1 MIVWLP
7 LSRLVDT
14 PMHLLS
20 KPTKTIDRHG
30 AGVAAN
36 DGWLAAISRLEP
48 SEACTKVGS
57 TPGGLSATEAATR
70 LKKHGPNLVA
80 RERKPTIPEEIW
92 NRARNPLN
100 ALLLTLA
107 VVSFLLGD
115 VRAAVV
121 IAAMVVLAITTA
133 FIQEHR
139 SNEAAAR
146 LRAMVHTT
154 ASVRRGPVRADDPFT
169 EIPMD
174 QLVPGDVVR
183 LSAGD
188 MIPADLRLLEARDLF
203 VNQAVLTGESMP
215 AEKHGQSS
223 TSACED
229 PFDLLNVCFMGANVV
244 SGYGTGVILQT
255 GRNTFFGQLAHE
267 IAGRRVP
274 TAFDQG
280 INRFTWLMIR
290 FILVMVPAVFLING
304 LTKHDWLEALLF
316 AVAVAVGL
324 TPEMLP
330 MIVTV
335 NLAKGAIAMSRKK
348 VIVKRLNAIQNFGAM
363 DVLCTDKTGTL
374 TQDRIILKRH
384 IDIEGNDSDEVL
396 LYAFLNSHFQSGL
409 KNLLD
414 KAVLA
419 HAEFDERLRVDGGYS
434 KVDEIPFDFTRRR
447 LSVVV
452 RRDGTKHLLICKGA
466 VEEIFAVCSKY
477 CLNGEVGRLDGTHFV
492 AAKEQTS
499 SLNSDGFR
507 VVAVAYKEMEPS
519 KTVYSVEDEADLTLL
534 GYIAFLDPP
543 KESAMEAIAALA
555 RKGVQVKVLTGD
567 NEVIT
572 RKICHEVQLEAGEI
586 VLGSR
591 IGQMTDAELAE
602 VADRTTVFAK
612 LNPEQK
618 ERVVR
623 ALHVKGHVVGFLGD
637 GINDSPALKVADV
650 GISVDTAVDIA
661 KESADIILLE
671 KSLLVLQEGVTEGR
685 KVFANITKYIKMGAS
700 SNFGNMFSVLGASI
714 FLPFLPMAPIQ
725 VLTNNLLYDFSQ
737 TTIPTD
743 NVDDEYVA
751 SPRKWD
757 IGNIFKFM
765 IFIGPISSI
774 FDYATY
780 GMMLFVF
787 DAWNNAPLFQ
797 TGWFV
802 ESLLTQTL
810 IIHIIRTAK
819 IPFIESRASPA
830 LIATTIIIC
839 TIGIALPFT
848 WAGAALGFTPL
859 PWTYWPLVTAMLLM
873 YAVLTHFV
881 KVWFTRRWGL

>member
-1 MIVWLP
+1 MNV
-7 LSRLVDT
+7 LSNPIKET
-14 PMHLLS
+14 
-20 KPTKTIDRHG
+20 DRIG
-30 AGVAAN
+30 AGSAARN
-36 DGWLAAISRLEP
+36 DLLATISRLQP
-48 SEACTKVGS
+48 DEACAKLAS
-57 TPGGLSATEAATR
+57 TLEGLSETEADAR
-70 LKKHGPNLVA
+70 LKKFGPNIVA
-80 RERKPTIPEEIW
+80 RERKATILQELW
-92 NRARNPLN
+92 GRARNPLN

-107 VVSFLLGD
+107 TTSYFLGD

-121 IAAMVVLAITTA
+121 IVVMVILAITTA

-139 SNEAAAR
+139 SNEAAAQ

-154 ASVRRGPVRADDPFT
+154 ASVRRNPSRSEEPFS
-169 EIPMD
+169 EIPMER
-174 QLVPGDVVR
+174 LVPGDIVR

-188 MIPADLRLLEARDLF
+188 MIPGDLRLLEAKDLF
-203 VNQAVLTGESMP
+203 INQSALTGESMP
-215 AEKHGQSS
+215 AERHAP
-223 TSACED
+223 ACDGGSED
-229 PFDLLNVCFMGANVV
+229 AFALSNLCFMGANVV
-244 SGYGTGVILQT
+244 SGYGTGVIVQT
-255 GRNTFFGQLAHE
+255 GSRTFFGQLAHE
-267 IAGRRVP
+267 IAGQRVP

-280 INRFTWLMIR
+280 INKFTWLMIR

-335 NLAKGAIAMSRKK
+335 NLAKGAMAMSRKK

-374 TQDRIILKRH
+374 TQDRIILKQH
-384 IDIEGNDSDEVL
+384 LDIKGQDSEQVL
-396 LYAFLNSHFQSGL
+396 QYAFLNSHFQSGL

-419 HAEFDERLRVDGGYS
+419 HVELKETLRIGAGYS
-434 KVDEIPFDFTRRR
+434 KLDEIPFDFSRRR

-452 RRDGTKHLLICKGA
+452 AREDGKHLLICKGA
-466 VEEIFAVCSKY
+466 VEEIFAVCTKY
-477 CLNGEVGRLDGTHFV
+477 CLGAEVGRLDESHFET
-492 AAKEQTS
+492 AKQETIA
-499 SLNSDGFR
+499 LNSDGFR
-507 VVAVAYKEMEPS
+507 VVAVAYKEMDPS
-519 KTVYSVEDEADLTLL
+519 KTTYSIEDEADLTLL

-543 KESAMEAIAALA
+543 KESAREAIAALA

-567 NEVIT
+567 NEIIT
-572 RKICHEVQLEAGEI
+572 RKICHEVQLDPGEI
-586 VLGSR
+586 LLGAK
-591 IGQMTDAELAE
+591 IAQMSDAELAE
-602 VADRTTVFAK
+602 IADHTTVFAK

-618 ERVVR
+618 DRVVR
-623 ALHVKGHVVGFLGD
+623 ALHAKGHVVGFLGD

-743 NVDDEYVA
+743 NVDEEYLA

-765 IFIGPISSI
+765 VFIGPISSI

-780 GMMLFVF
+780 GMMLYVF
-787 DAWNNAPLFQ
+787 DAWNNPSLFQ

-810 IIHIIRTAK
+810 IIHIIRTAR
-819 IPFIESRASPA
+819 IPFIESHASPA
-830 LIATTIIIC
+830 LIATTVIIC
-839 TIGIALPFT
+839 TIGMTLPFT
-848 WAGAALGFTPL
+848 WAGSALGFVPL
-859 PWTYWPLVTAMLLM
+859 PWLYWPLVAAMLVT
-873 YAVLTHFV
+873 YAILTHLV
-881 KVWFTRRWGL
+881 KVWFIRRWGL

>member
-1 MIVWLP
+1 MNLP
-7 LSRLVDT
+7 AHPLNA
-14 PMHLLS
+14 
-20 KPTKTIDRHG
+20 IDHAKRDAVERDHQ
-30 AGVAAN
+30 
-36 DGWLAAISRLEP
+36 LATISRLPREKVCAILSSEP
-48 SEACTKVGS
+48 E
-57 TPGGLSATEAATR
+57 GLSDAEADTR
-70 LKKHGPNLVA
+70 LSSIGPNLSA
-80 RERKPTIPEEIW
+80 RERKPTIAAELW
-92 NRARNPLN
+92 GRARNPLN

-107 VVSFLLGD
+107 AVSYLLGD

-121 IAAMVVLAITTA
+121 IATMVILAITTA

-139 SNEAAAR
+139 SNQAAAR

-154 ASVRRGPVRADDPFT
+154 ASVRRRPCSTEDPFR
-169 EIPMD
+169 EIPIE

-188 MIPADLRLLEARDLF
+188 MVPADLRLLEAKDLF
-203 VNQAVLTGESMP
+203 VNQAALTGESMP
-215 AEKHGQSS
+215 VERYSHADSGESRDAFS
-223 TSACED
+223 LCN
-229 PFDLLNVCFMGANVV
+229 LCFMGSNVL
-244 SGYGTGVILQT
+244 SGYGTGVIIQT
-255 GRNTFFGQLAHE
+255 GARTFFGRLAHE
-267 IAGRRVP
+267 IAGRRLP
-274 TAFDQG
+274 TAFDKG
-280 INRFTWLMIR
+280 IDKFTWLMIR
-290 FILVMVPAVFLING
+290 FILIMGPLVFLING

-316 AVAVAVGL
+316 ALAVAVGL

-335 NLAKGAIAMSRKK
+335 NLAKGAIAMSREK

-384 IDIEGNDSDEVL
+384 LDIRGEDSRTVL
-396 LYAFLNSHFQSGL
+396 EYAYLNSHFQSGL
-409 KNLLD
+409 RNLLD

-419 HAEFDERLRVDGGYS
+419 HAELEEKLKICGGYV
-434 KVDEIPFDFTRRR
+434 KIDEIPFDFSRRR

-452 RRDGTKHLLICKGA
+452 SREDGKHILTCKGA

-477 CLNGEVGRLDGTHFV
+477 ALGAETGLLDSSHFEIAKQEMTALNM
-492 AAKEQTS
+492 
-499 SLNSDGFR
+499 DGFR
-507 VVAVAYKEMEPS
+507 VVAVAYKEMDPT
-519 KTVYSVEDEADLTLL
+519 KTAYSVEDEADLTLL

-543 KESAMEAIAALA
+543 KESARQAIAALA
-555 RKGVQVKVLTGD
+555 RKGIKVKVLTGD
-567 NEVIT
+567 NDIIT
-572 RKICHEVQLEAGEI
+572 RTICREVDLDPGEI
-586 VLGSR
+586 LIGSR
-591 IGQMTDAELAE
+591 IAAMDDAELASA
-602 VADRTTVFAK
+602 VDRTTVFAK
-612 LNPEQK
+612 LTPEQK

-623 ALHVKGHVVGFLGD
+623 ALHAEGHVVGFLGD

-671 KSLLVLQEGVTEGR
+671 KSLMVLQEGVSEGR

-700 SNFGNMFSVLGASI
+700 SNFGNMFSVLGASL

-737 TTIPTD
+737 TAIPLD
-743 NVDDEYVA
+743 NVDEDYLV

-757 IGNIFKFM
+757 ISNIFKFM
-765 IFIGPISSI
+765 VLVGPISSL

-780 GMMLFVF
+780 GMMLYVF
-787 DAWNNAPLFQ
+787 HAWKNASLFQ

-819 IPFIESRASPA
+819 IPFLQSHASPA
-830 LIATTIIIC
+830 LIATTVIIC
-839 TIGIALPFT
+839 VIGIALPFS
-848 WAGAALGFTPL
+848 WAGSALGFVPL
-859 PWTYWPLVTAMLLM
+859 PWAYWPLVTAMLLS
-873 YAVLTHFV
+873 YAALTHLA
-881 KVWFTRRWGL
+881 KVWFVRKWGI

>member
-1 MIVWLP
+1 MTL
-7 LSRLVDT
+7 LSRSVEHSDSSRAGH
-14 PMHLLS
+14 P
-20 KPTKTIDRHG
+20 HG
-30 AGVAAN
+30 
-36 DGWLAAISRLEP
+36 DSDLAAASRLQPGAACAEVGSRLE
-48 SEACTKVGS
+48 
-57 TPGGLSATEAATR
+57 GLSQTEAAGR
-70 LKKHGPNLVA
+70 QKKFGLNLVT
-80 RERKPTIPEEIW
+80 RERKATILQELW
-92 NRARNPLN
+92 GRARNPLN

-107 VVSFLLGD
+107 TVSYFLGD

-121 IAAMVVLAITTA
+121 IAGMVILAITTA

-139 SNEAAAR
+139 SNEAAAQ

-154 ASVRRGPVRADDPFT
+154 ASVRRTPNDPDNPFS
-169 EIPMD
+169 EIPME

-188 MIPADLRLLEARDLF
+188 MIPADLRLLDAKDLF
-203 VNQAVLTGESMP
+203 INQATLTGEAMP
-215 AEKHGQSS
+215 AEKYSHASDAG
-223 TSACED
+223 CDD
-229 PFDLLNVCFMGANVV
+229 PFDLPNLCFMGANVV
-244 SGYGTGVILQT
+244 SGYGTGVILRT
-255 GRNTFFGQLAHE
+255 GPSTFFGQLAHN

-290 FILVMVPAVFLING
+290 FIVVMVPAVFLING

-335 NLAKGAIAMSRKK
+335 NLAKGALAMSREK
-348 VIVKRLNAIQNFGAM
+348 VIVKRLNAIQNLGAM

-384 IDIEGNDSDEVL
+384 LDLRGEESERVL
-396 LYAFLNSHFQSGL
+396 QYAFLNSHFQSGL
-409 KNLLD
+409 RNLLD
-414 KAVLA
+414 NAVLA
-419 HAEFDERLRVDGGYS
+419 HVDLHKTLGIGSGYT
-434 KVDEIPFDFTRRR
+434 KLDEIPFDFSRRR

-452 RRDGTKHLLICKGA
+452 ASEDGKHILICKGA
-466 VEEIFAVCSKY
+466 VEEVFAVCTRY
-477 CLNGEVGRLDGTHFV
+477 TVDQEIGQLDESHFE
-492 AAKEQTS
+492 AAKKATTA
-499 SLNSDGFR
+499 LNADGFR
-507 VVAVAYKEMEPS
+507 VVAVAYGEMDPS
-519 KTVYSVEDEADLTLL
+519 KTTYSVEDEADLTLL

-543 KESAMEAIAALA
+543 KDSACEAIAALA
-555 RKGVQVKVLTGD
+555 RRGVQVKILTGD

-572 RKICHEVQLEAGEI
+572 RKICHEVQLDVGEI
-586 VLGSR
+586 LLG
-591 IGQMTDAELAE
+591 GKVAAMTDVELADI
-602 VADRTTVFAK
+602 ADRTTVFAK
-612 LNPEQK
+612 LTPAQK

-623 ALHVKGHVVGFLGD
+623 ALHAKGHVVGFLGD
-637 GINDSPALKVADV
+637 GINDSQALKVADV

-671 KSLLVLQEGVTEGR
+671 KNLLVLQKGVVEGR
-685 KVFANITKYIKMGAS
+685 KIFANITKYIKMGAS

-714 FLPFLPMAPIQ
+714 ILPFLPMTAIQ

-743 NVDDEYVA
+743 NVDEEYLTV
-751 SPRKWD
+751 PRRWD
-757 IGNIFKFM
+757 ISNIFKFM
-765 IFIGPISSI
+765 VFIGPMSSI

-787 DAWNNAPLFQ
+787 DAWKNPSLFQ

-839 TIGIALPFT
+839 AVGIALPFT
-848 WAGAALGFTPL
+848 WAGSALGFTPL
-859 PWTYWPLVTAMLLM
+859 PWLYWPLVAAMLLS
-873 YAVLTHFV
+873 YAILTHFV
-881 KVWFTRRWGL
+881 KVWFVRRWGL